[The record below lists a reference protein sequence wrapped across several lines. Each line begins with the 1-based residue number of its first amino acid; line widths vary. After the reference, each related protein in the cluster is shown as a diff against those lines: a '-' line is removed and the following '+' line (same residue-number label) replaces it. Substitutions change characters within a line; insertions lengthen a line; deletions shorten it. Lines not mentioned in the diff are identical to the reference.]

1 MTHSG
6 PTQGMCTSLKN
17 ISKFALREKLK
28 IENIKMQVKCCSEFK
43 DIFDLK
49 HFIEVLKD
57 DINIVES
64 IPSAFTRIRPLVRA
78 PTSWSRVSE
87 LISVFPSSLI

>member
-1 MTHSG
+1 M
-6 PTQGMCTSLKN
+6 LN
-17 ISKFALREKLK
+17 Y
-28 IENIKMQVKCCSEFK
+28 CSEFK

-64 IPSAFTRIRPLVRA
+64 IPSAFAQIRPLVRA
-78 PTSWSRVSE
+78 PTSWSRVSS
-87 LISVFPSSLI
+87 LMSVLTVFLLKI